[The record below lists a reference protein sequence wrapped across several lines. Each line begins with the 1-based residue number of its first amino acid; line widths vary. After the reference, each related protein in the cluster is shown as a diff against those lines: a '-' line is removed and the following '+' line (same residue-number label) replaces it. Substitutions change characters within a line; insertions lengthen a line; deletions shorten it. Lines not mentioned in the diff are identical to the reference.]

1 MIEAIDKE
9 PQDKSTVEKHFEM
22 TLLKPWQEIVGN
34 LKQMSVKGE
43 SLEVQIATKTELVR
57 LSFERSSSEGE
68 RIHGI
73 LINCPAGSLVGFLR
87 TDSKS
92 NPILIRRIQE

>member
-1 MIEAIDKE
+1 MTEHERRLEHVSGQENGLERAI
-9 PQDKSTVEKHFEM
+9 
-22 TLLKPWQEIVGN
+22 LKPWQEIVGN
-34 LKQMSVKGE
+34 LKQVSVKGE

-57 LSFERSSSEGE
+57 LSLERSSSECE

-73 LINCPAGSLVGFLR
+73 LLNCPAGSLVGVLR

-92 NPILIRRIQE
+92 NPILIRRISE

>member
-1 MIEAIDKE
+1 MSGQEGRIETAI
-9 PQDKSTVEKHFEM
+9 
-22 TLLKPWQEIVGN
+22 LRRWQEIVGN
-34 LKQMSVKGE
+34 LRQVSAKGE

-68 RIHGI
+68 RIHN
-73 LINCPAGSLVGFLR
+73 LLLNCPTGSTVGFLK

-92 NPILIRRIQE
+92 NPILIRRIPE